1 MTAPA
6 RIIVVD
12 DHPLIRAGVAAAL
25 RDKDFC
31 EVVGEAKNGESALPL
46 VANMDPDLLILDLD
60 LGAGLC
66 SSDLIRVARR
76 HQPALKVLVLSSHA
90 ETRYLEPLQSCEI
103 QGFVLKSEAPDSL
116 VQAVRLVLSGERWF
130 SHAVSA
136 LLSRPARST
145 TSQLDSLTPR
155 ESQILRLVQEGK
167 DNQSIADLLCLSK
180 HSVRRYVTTIYQKL
194 KVKNRIE
201 AILAT
206 SATGETESVAPA
218 SQPVLTSTPS
228 L

>member
-6 RIIVVD
+6 RVIVAD

-31 EVVGEAKNGESALPL
+31 EVVGEAKNGESALLL
-46 VANMDPDLLILDLD
+46 VASMEPALLILDLD

-66 SSDLIRVARR
+66 SSDLIREARR

-90 ETRYLEPLQSCEI
+90 EARYLEPLQGCDI

-116 VQAVRLVLSGERWF
+116 VQAVRLVLSGELWF

-136 LLSRPARST
+136 LFSRPARSR
-145 TSQLDSLTPR
+145 TSQPDSLTPR
-155 ESQILRLVQEGK
+155 ESQILRLLQEGK
-167 DNQSIADLLCLSK
+167 DNQSIADLLGLSK

-206 SATGETESVAPA
+206 AATEETEPVAPA
-218 SQPVLTSTPS
+218 APSVLTSAPS